1 MGCESLNNS
10 KAKSKGKEKEVFC
23 ENMPIVQQFE
33 DLYNNEFNGRYQKI
47 IDFSDIKKGD
57 IFVNLIHYDKNLK
70 KPENLEYFRYFS
82 IKIQGCYYSFD
93 NFKMLKLY
101 LSRQVQIPY
110 SVGFILIISGN
121 ESEKVLKEFHNLD
134 ILNEIIIFC
143 YNINKYLYLKNIYN
157 KIALITNDFGEI
169 INTLRTKK
177 LAKDDLKMENH
188 IQLTP
193 LISYFDYKKVI
204 FPIHRV
210 IAYFFDEKYNGFSKE
225 NLEVAKIFINKSS
238 YTTEDKKL
246 IIDIMEKLKDSKDFP
261 SDCINFYTGENLCYI
276 FNKGLRNFEKFYV
289 EMAYFIG
296 PLYFGIFKYALEH
309 PEKQLKAKTIL
320 YRDIELDRLDLYC
333 YEFLENDIICFPSFT
348 STTIDKDL
356 NYENTNK
363 SKKINNNQLE
373 QKSFVKMIIT
383 YDPKG
388 KCEPQGLDISDKS
401 QYSYEKEILL
411 FPFTFFKIDK
421 VEIHSGK
428 EKDKHLIYMTIIN
441 KGDILEYGLQKRHA
455 FKLIENGTKLV
466 IDEYNK
472 SNCDENEVFYKFKFK
487 NINQNLL

>member
-1 MGCESLNNS
+1 MGCESHNNS
-10 KAKSKGKEKEVFC
+10 KAISNGKSKEVFC

-33 DLYNNEFNGRYQKI
+33 DAYSNPNLTYQKI
-47 IDFSDIKKGD
+47 IDFSDIKKGN

-70 KPENLEYFRYFS
+70 KKENFEYFRYFS
-82 IKIQGCYYSFD
+82 IKVKGCYYSFD
-93 NFKMLKLY
+93 NFEMLKLY

-110 SVGFILIISGN
+110 SVSFILMISGN
-121 ESEKVLKEFHNLD
+121 ESERVLKEFHNLD

-143 YNINKYLYLKNIYN
+143 FEINKYLYLKSLYN
-157 KIALITNDFGEI
+157 KVTLITNNFGEI
-169 INTLRTKK
+169 VNTLRTKK

-204 FPIHRV
+204 FPIHR
-210 IAYFFDEKYNGFSKE
+210 ILAYFFDQKYNSFSGE
-225 NLEVAKIFINKSS
+225 NLEIAKKFVNKSS
-238 YTTEDKKL
+238 YPTEDKNK
-246 IIDIMEKLKDSKDFP
+246 IINIMEKLKVSKDFP
-261 SDCINFYTGENLCYI
+261 SDCIKFYTGENLCYI

-296 PLYFGIFKYALEH
+296 PFYYGIFRYALEH

-320 YRDIELDRLDLYC
+320 YRDLTLDRLDLYC
-333 YEFLENDIICFPSFT
+333 YEFCENDIICFPSFT
-348 STTIDKDL
+348 STTIDKNL
-356 NYENTNK
+356 NYATTNK
-363 SKKINNNQLE
+363 SNKINNNQFG

-388 KCEPQGLDISDKS
+388 QCQPQGLDISDKS
-401 QYSYEKEILL
+401 QFSYEKEILL

-421 VEIHSGK
+421 VEIRSGQVN
-428 EKDKHLIYMTIIN
+428 DKHLIFMTIIN
-441 KGDILEYGLQKRHA
+441 KGDIIEYRLKKRYA

-466 IDEYNK
+466 IDNYNK
-472 SNCDENEVFYKFKFK
+472 SDCDDNEIFYKFKFK
-487 NINQNLL
+487 MINQNLL